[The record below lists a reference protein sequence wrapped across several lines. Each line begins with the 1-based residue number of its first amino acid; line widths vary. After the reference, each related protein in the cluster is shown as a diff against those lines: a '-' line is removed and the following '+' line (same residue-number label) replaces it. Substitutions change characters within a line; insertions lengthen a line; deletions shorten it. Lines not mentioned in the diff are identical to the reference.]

1 MAKGKNKGKNK
12 GKIKDFINK
21 AKDKINKAEDKIKK
35 AGGAV
40 IGKAKY
46 APLIPFVPMMYIALK
61 AKGYKIAKTDIAGLT
76 DAFYNNIVKGANGNY
91 EDDQRNVIPPQAIE
105 LAISTIIAFIKRIKD
120 KKEAGKK
127 LTEEEEQVLEKSVE
141 VAEQIEDVTEDNVLD
156 KKIGGISV
164 KNIGI
169 GVAAIILVYI
179 LYKKFG
185 K

>member
-1 MAKGKNKGKNK
+1 MGKGKNK
-12 GKIKDFINK
+12 GKIKNFINK

-35 AGGAV
+35 AGGEV
-40 IGKAKY
+40 IKKAKY

-61 AKGYKIAKTDIAGLT
+61 AKGYKIPKKDIAGLT
-76 DAFYNNIVKGANGNY
+76 DAFYNNIVKGGNGNY
-91 EDDQRNVIPPQAIE
+91 EDDQRNVIPPVAIE
-105 LAISTIIAFIKRIKD
+105 LAISAIIAFIKRIKD
-120 KKEAGKK
+120 KKKNKEK
-127 LTEEEEQVLEKSVE
+127 TTPEEDVILDKATE
-141 VAEQIEDVTEDNVLD
+141 VAEEIEEVTEDSVLD

>member
-1 MAKGKNKGKNK
+1 MGKGKNK
-12 GKIKDFINK
+12 GKIKDFLNK

-35 AGGAV
+35 AGGSV
-40 IGKAKY
+40 IAKAKY
-46 APLIPFVPMMYIALK
+46 APLIPFVPMMYLVLK

-91 EDDQRNVIPPQAIE
+91 EDDQRNAIPPEAIE

-120 KKEAGKK
+120 KKKK
-127 LTEEEEQVLEKSVE
+127 GEKTTPEEDVILEKSVE
-141 VAEQIEDVTEDNVLD
+141 VAEQIEEVTEDSVLD

-169 GVAAIILVYI
+169 GVAAMILVYI